1 MKIWIK
7 YLLGVTLGILMAII
21 IPFTSVTASNLLQF
35 FTELSLR
42 AGRYFLLPLLF
53 FSMTVAVC
61 EVRDSGK
68 LMKTVI
74 RIGLTGLSVTAILV
88 VLGLASALIIKLPR
102 IPISVEKV
110 NQTLS
115 LDIPQKLLSLFPY
128 NGFGALTD
136 GAFLLPLY
144 VFAGFAG
151 AGFASD
157 RLKAKP
163 AFTFFDSMSKISYLI
178 LSFFTDA
185 LAIGMIAISCTWTL
199 TFLDV
204 IKSGVYN
211 SLILMLTIELLLVIG
226 IILPLL
232 LKLVCKELH
241 PYKVLYASITS
252 LLSAF
257 FSGDSNFTL
266 PANLRH
272 AKESLG
278 IRRRSNV
285 ITLPIL
291 SAFFRSGAA
300 MTITISFVVILRS
313 YSSLGISFSDVM
325 WIAGYAFGISLLLG
339 ALPTGG
345 PYIALTI
352 LCTLYGRGFEAG
364 YLLLKPAAPII
375 CAYAAAID
383 AACNMFCA
391 YYIGSKQHMIE
402 HKEVKYYI

>member
-61 EVRDSGK
+61 EIRDSGK
-68 LMKTVI
+68 LMKTVV
-74 RIGLTGLSVTAILV
+74 RIGLTGLCVTALLV
-88 VLGLASALIIKLPR
+88 VIGLGSALLIKLPR

-110 NQTLS
+110 NQTVS

-128 NGFGALTD
+128 NGFGALKD
-136 GAFLLPLY
+136 GSFLLPLY

-157 RLKAKP
+157 KLKSKP
-163 AFTFFDSMSKISYLI
+163 AFTLFDSLSKTSYLI

-199 TFLDV
+199 TFINV

-211 SLILMLTIELLLVIG
+211 SLILMLTLELLLIIG
-226 IILPLL
+226 IVLPLL
-232 LKLVCKELH
+232 LKLLCKELH

-252 LLSAF
+252 LLTAF

-291 SAFFRSGAA
+291 STFFRSGAA

-325 WIAGYAFGISLLLG
+325 WIAGYAFGISFLLG

-375 CAYAAAID
+375 CAYAATID

-391 YYIGSKQHMIE
+391 YYIASKQHMIE
-402 HKEVKYYI
+402 QKEVKYYI